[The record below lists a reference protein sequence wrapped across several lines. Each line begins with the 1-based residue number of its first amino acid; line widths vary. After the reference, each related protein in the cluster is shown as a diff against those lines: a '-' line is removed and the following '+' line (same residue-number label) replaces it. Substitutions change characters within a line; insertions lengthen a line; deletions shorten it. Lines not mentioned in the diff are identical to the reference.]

1 MPPYG
6 NVWVMLGSG
15 RATSQSDLHRV
26 SRSPATCYAR
36 LVKIA
41 ATRKRLLALWFVL
54 FSAGGGPCF
63 AQSAQKIV
71 DEYVHAEGGAK
82 ALAKIQT
89 ASITGSLTDDATGQS
104 GTYSLITKAP
114 DKFYSEIIIEPHRL
128 IEAYNG
134 KSAWGQDTWSQEASA
149 DSAPESAGV
158 PHTLTGAVASEWEAA
173 GRYLNSRL
181 ADAKKS
187 KFGLQL
193 IDSEDVG
200 GRKAYHVRIALSPR
214 VSRELFFDAQT
225 HLLIR
230 EIIPAA
236 AQQQPG
242 SKNAAAEE
250 LDYAD
255 YRLVDGIEAPYRITL
270 RRAGRTYAVAVSR
283 IEWNAP
289 VNDSVFDFP
298 NSKGRPLPDIQL
310 LLVDVAKNQK
320 AIEELQKQYTCHL
333 VAVVEKFDS
342 KGQVSSREVKVYD
355 VFNCGGDEIRH
366 LVKDDSKPLTA
377 EQQHKEDE
385 RFNKEFSEFQ
395 KKQTELANDPKKQEK
410 EDERQQ
416 AQISDFLRAESFT
429 NPRRERFRG
438 QDVIVFDFGPNPD
451 YKPRKLAESIVQK
464 LVGVVWIDE
473 QARDVA
479 RLEARFSET
488 AKIGGG
494 LLASLDKGTNLVF
507 EQTKINGEVWLPS
520 YAEVHAGARV
530 VFVRVRQNE
539 IDRYSDYK
547 KFRVETK
554 IGPSTPV
561 EDLPQPPTPETPPK
575 P

>member
-1 MPPYG
+1 
-6 NVWVMLGSG
+6 
-15 RATSQSDLHRV
+15 
-26 SRSPATCYAR
+26 
-36 LVKIA
+36 VKIA
-41 ATRKRLLALWFVL
+41 AIQKRLLVLWVVL
-54 FSAGGGPCF
+54 FSASSSLCF

-89 ASITGSLTDDATGQS
+89 ASITGNLVDDSTGQS

-134 KSAWGQDTWSQEASA
+134 KSAWGQDAADKNTSGHDTSA
-149 DSAPESAGV
+149 DSSSDSAGA
-158 PHTLTGAVASEWEAA
+158 PHTLTGAVATEWEAA

-193 IDSEDVG
+193 ISTEDVG
-200 GRKAYHVRIALSPR
+200 GRKAYHVRVALSPR

-230 EIIPAA
+230 ETIPAT

-242 SKNAAAEE
+242 SKNAPAEE
-250 LDYAD
+250 FDYAD
-255 YRLVDGIEAPYRITL
+255 YRRVDGVEAPYRITL
-270 RRAGRTYAVAVSR
+270 RRAGRSYTVSVSR

-298 NSKGRPLPDIQL
+298 NNKSRPLPDVKAL
-310 LLVDVAKNQK
+310 LLDVAKNQK

-333 VAVVEKFDS
+333 VAEEEKFDS
-342 KGQVSSREVKVYD
+342 KGGVTSRTVKEYD

-366 LVKDDSKPLTA
+366 LVKDESKPLST

-385 RFNKEFSEFQ
+385 RFNKEFSDYQ
-395 KKQTELANDPKKQEK
+395 KKQAELANDPKKQEK

-416 AQISDFLRAESFT
+416 TQISDFLRAESFT

-451 YKPRKLAESIVQK
+451 YKPRKLVESIVQK

-494 LLASLDKGTNLVF
+494 LLASLDKGTNLVI

-520 YAEVHAGARV
+520 YAEVHATARV
-530 VFVRVRQNE
+530 VFVRVHQNE

-561 EDLPQPPTPETPPK
+561 TDVPEPANPAK
-575 P
+575 NP

>member
-1 MPPYG
+1 M
-6 NVWVMLGSG
+6 
-15 RATSQSDLHRV
+15 
-26 SRSPATCYAR
+26 
-36 LVKIA
+36 KIA
-41 ATRKRLLALWFVL
+41 ATRKRLLVLWLIIFG
-54 FSAGGGPCF
+54 AGGSPCF

-114 DKFYSEIIIEPHRL
+114 DKFYSEIIVEPQRL

-134 KSAWGQDTWSQEASA
+134 KSAWGQD
-149 DSAPESAGV
+149 AGT

-193 IDSEDVG
+193 IGVEDVA
-200 GRKAYHVRIALSPR
+200 GRRAYHVRIALSPR

-236 AQQQPG
+236 VQQQPE
-242 SKNAAAEE
+242 SKNAVSEE
-250 LDYAD
+250 FDYAD
-255 YRLVDGIEAPYRITL
+255 YRRVDGMEAPYRITL
-270 RRAGRTYAVAVSR
+270 RRAGRSYTVAVSR

-298 NSKGRPLPDIQL
+298 NSNGRPLPDIKAL
-310 LLVDVAKNQK
+310 LLDVAKNQK

-333 VAVVEKFDS
+333 VAEEEKFDS
-342 KGQVSSREVKVYD
+342 KGGVTSRTVKEYD

-366 LVKDDSKPLTA
+366 LVKDESKPLTA
-377 EQQHKEDE
+377 EQQHKEDD

-395 KKQTELANDPKKQEK
+395 KKQAELANDPKKQEK

-451 YKPRKLAESIVQK
+451 YKPRKLVESIVQK

-494 LLASLDKGTNLVF
+494 LLASLDKGTNLVI

-520 YAEVHAGARV
+520 YAEVHATARV
-530 VFVRVRQNE
+530 VFVKVHQNE

-561 EDLPQPPTPETPPK
+561 TDVPEPANPVK
-575 P
+575 NP